1 MTSDDHNAP
10 QPTDDQQPAMEQRGR
25 AATSN
30 GSRSGCGV
38 MLAIAG
44 LLTTVHVIRSRN
56 LADRA
61 IGIDMLVAIV
71 LNMVD
76 ITGNRTENTKYMH
89 YALLF
94 LLCSLF
100 DVVSQIAL

>member
-1 MTSDDHNAP
+1 MTTVAWI
-10 QPTDDQQPAMEQRGR
+10 
-25 AATSN
+25 
-30 GSRSGCGV
+30 CGV

-71 LNMVD
+71 LNGLAVGIAVTVD
-76 ITGNRTENTKYMH
+76 PLTA
-89 YALLF
+89 ALVLIIGLLAF
-94 LLCSLF
+94 LGS
-100 DVVSQIAL
+100 VTIARYIEERGP